1 MVNTVQLQPLLENDL
16 EIWYEIIEV
25 IRAEK
30 DLLDKYS
37 DYEISFTSNNAEII
51 STNGRVIAAPDFG
64 TSVTYTVTV
73 SKGGQVVDTI
83 TLATM
88 VPGAYEKA

>member
-1 MVNTVQLQPLLENDL
+1 MD
-16 EIWYEIIEV
+16 V
-25 IRAEK
+25 IAAEK
-30 DLLDKYS
+30 DILDKYA
-37 DYEISFTSNNAEII
+37 DYEISFKSNNEAVI
-51 STNGRVIAAPDFG
+51 SENGRVIAAPDFG